1 MGKPNSTGFNRSS
14 ESDQSYRWPRLLL
27 RRLARRRL
35 LSGAV
40 MVCTGLAAAA
50 TFGSKDGAEKPS
62 AGDRASRVR
71 SAEAQEPSALDKKT
85 AARRLRT
92 GATTRGERRSPRGP
106 RILSTKLKRCIN
118 CKRLFGYVE
127 ERYNGV
133 VALYCRCGRLAGAT
147 YSPGPSVSAYRQTR
161 AAMKSLCDDTA
172 MWAPLSDHIGSD
184 GQKRHQPGFA
194 ALSLDRAGHGFAL
207 VDQRGHK

>member
-50 TFGSKDGAEKPS
+50 TFGSKDGAQKAS
-62 AGDRASRVR
+62 GGDRASRVR
-71 SAEAQEPSALDKKT
+71 SAESQKRSALDKKT

-92 GATTRGERRSPRGP
+92 GATRGERRSPRGP

-133 VALYCRCGRLAGAT
+133 VPLYCRCGRLAGAT
-147 YSPGPSVSAYRQTR
+147 YSPGPPLSGRRETR
-161 AAMKSLCDDTA
+161 AAMKSLRDDTA

-184 GQKRHQPGFA
+184 GQKWHQPGFA
-194 ALSLDRAGHGFAL
+194 SLALDRAGHGFPL
-207 VDQRGHK
+207 VDRHVHK

>member
-1 MGKPNSTGFNRSS
+1 MGKLNSTGFNRSS

-50 TFGSKDGAEKPS
+50 TFGSKDGWDKPS
-62 AGDRASRVR
+62 PGDRASRTR
-71 SAEAQEPSALDKKT
+71 SAEAREASALDKKT

-133 VALYCRCGRLAGAT
+133 VPLYCRCGRLAGAT
-147 YSPGPSVSAYRQTR
+147 YSLGPPLSSRRETR
-161 AAMKSLCDDTA
+161 AAMKSLRDDTA

-184 GQKRHQPGFA
+184 GQKWHQPGFA
-194 ALSLDRAGHGFAL
+194 ALSLDHTGHGFPL
-207 VDQRGHK
+207 VAD

>member
-1 MGKPNSTGFNRSS
+1 MGKLSLAGFKRPSA
-14 ESDQSYRWPRLLL
+14 SDPSYRWTRLLL
-27 RRLARRRL
+27 RKLARRRL
-35 LSGAV
+35 LRAAA
-40 MVCTGLAAAA
+40 MVCAGLSVAAI
-50 TFGSKDGAEKPS
+50 FGSKDSWGKPS
-62 AGDRASRVR
+62 
-71 SAEAQEPSALDKKT
+71 PK
-85 AARRLRT
+85 
-92 GATTRGERRSPRGP
+92 GP

-184 GQKRHQPGFA
+184 GQKWHQPGFA

>member
-1 MGKPNSTGFNRSS
+1 MGKLNFTGFNRSS
-14 ESDQSYRWPRLLL
+14 ESNQSYRWPRLLL

-35 LSGAV
+35 LSGGV
-40 MVCTGLAAAA
+40 MICTGLAAAA

-62 AGDRASRVR
+62 AGDRASRTR
-71 SAEAQEPSALDKKT
+71 SAGARQAPSPEEKT
-85 AARRLRT
+85 AVRRLQT
-92 GATTRGERRSPRGP
+92 GATGKRRAPRGP
-106 RILSTKLKRCIN
+106 YILGTELERCVS

-133 VALYCRCGRLAGAT
+133 VPLYCRCGRLAGAT
-147 YSPGPSVSAYRQTR
+147 YSPGPPLSSRRETR

-184 GQKRHQPGFA
+184 GQKWHQPGFA
-194 ALSLDRAGHGFAL
+194 ALSLDHTGHGFPL
-207 VDQRGHK
+207 VAD

>member
-1 MGKPNSTGFNRSS
+1 MGKPNSTGFNRSP

-50 TFGSKDGAEKPS
+50 TFGSKDGAQK
-62 AGDRASRVR
+62 AAGGDRASRVR

-85 AARRLRT
+85 AAHRLRT
-92 GATTRGERRSPRGP
+92 GATRGERRSPRGP

-133 VALYCRCGRLAGAT
+133 VPLYCRCGRLPGAT

-172 MWAPLSDHIGSD
+172 IWAPLSDHIGSD
-184 GQKRHQPGFA
+184 GQKWHQPGFA
-194 ALSLDRAGHGFAL
+194 ALSLDHTGHGFPL
-207 VDQRGHK
+207 VAD